1 MQFQRLFRRSLLIVP
16 LVMASVACD
25 GDSTGP
31 AGLSPEEVAG
41 VYSICTLT
49 FTPEGGFLPAVDI
62 RDKAME
68 TNPQGGIPAPTLTL
82 NPISDRQFE
91 LAYVPRGQLIAQRP
105 SGTYG
110 LGRGNV
116 TLNFSS
122 GGATSVGSILLPNSI
137 LLDFQ
142 TGPNRL
148 QTAAGQSTYLV
159 PRANYARLAGVSE
172 TNLPDQVRGAL
183 AARFAVGGCS

>member
-1 MQFQRLFRRSLLIVP
+1 MQFQRLVRRSLLLVP
-16 LVMASVACD
+16 LVMMSVACD
-25 GDSTGP
+25 GDSTGT
-31 AGLSPEEVAG
+31 AGLIPEEVAG

-49 FTPEGGFLPAVDI
+49 FTPEGGVLPAVDI

-68 TNPQGGIPAPTLTL
+68 TNPQGGISAPNLKL
-82 NPISDRQFE
+82 NPTSDRMFE
-91 LAYVPRGQLIAQRP
+91 LEYVPRGQIIAQRP

-110 LGRGNV
+110 LGRGTV
-116 TLNFSS
+116 TLNFTG
-122 GGATSVGSILLPNSI
+122 GGAAVSSILLPNSI

-148 QTAAGQSTYLV
+148 QTASGQSTYLV

-172 TNLPDQVRGAL
+172 TNLPDQVRGSL
-183 AARFAVGGCS
+183 NARFAVGGCS